1 MVADDRTPK
10 FRGPYRDEYLSADQK
25 FTIPETLK
33 GSKPP
38 GLLGPHRQA
47 KKDYAGCFPDS

>member
-10 FRGPYRDEYLSADQK
+10 FRGLYRDEYLSADQK